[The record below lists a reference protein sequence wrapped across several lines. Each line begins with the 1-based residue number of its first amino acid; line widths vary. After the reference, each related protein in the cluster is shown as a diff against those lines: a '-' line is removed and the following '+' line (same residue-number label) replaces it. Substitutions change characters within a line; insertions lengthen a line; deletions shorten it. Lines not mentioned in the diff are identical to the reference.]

1 MAENLTTIETLD
13 PTPFK
18 HLIMTIGELP
28 TSFVDSM
35 TYYECIAWLANYIQN
50 TVIPAVNNNA
60 EALQEIQDWFK
71 NLDIDE
77 ELEKVI
83 KQMIEDGTIYQML
96 DYDANTETLTLTF
109 TNTGVN

>member
-1 MAENLTTIETLD
+1 MAENLITIDTVD
-13 PTPFK
+13 PTPFRK
-18 HLIMTIGELP
+18 LIMTIGELP

-35 TYYECIAWLANYIQN
+35 TYYECMAWLVNYIK
-50 TVIPAVNNNA
+50 TDVVPAVNNNA
-60 EALQEIQDWFK
+60 AALKEIQDWFK